1 MRYTLRDIF
10 EHSVKSYEAK
20 PRDEWVFDWPAQPA
34 LVGTQIWWTTETNQA
49 FEKLEE
55 GRWSCANTM
64 EFTIYPKRSREIKF
78 KTPYA
83 KKTII
88 IKTNA

>member
-1 MRYTLRDIF
+1 MEIWLNRVTDCMRYTLRDIF
-10 EHSVKSYEAK
+10 EHSVKSYEDK

-55 GRWSCANTM
+55 GNRPF
-64 EFTIYPKRSREIKF
+64 EQYIYNVSAAARRCLGYDIL
-78 KTPYA
+78 
-83 KKTII
+83 
-88 IKTNA
+88 

>member
-10 EHSVKSYEAK
+10 EHSVKSYEDK

-55 GRWSCANTM
+55 GNNKNRLRIIYA
-64 EFTIYPKRSREIKF
+64 TIYFYNNMFILRV
-78 KTPYA
+78 
-83 KKTII
+83 
-88 IKTNA
+88 

>member
-10 EHSVKSYEAK
+10 EHCVKSYEAK

-49 FEKLEE
+49 FAKLEE
-55 GRWSCANTM
+55 GNVDPFITVKC
-64 EFTIYPKRSREIKF
+64 FGFCTIGKHFI
-78 KTPYA
+78 T
-83 KKTII
+83 TVLL
-88 IKTNA
+88 

>member
-1 MRYTLRDIF
+1 MYEYYESKLLFQVEVWLNRVTDCMRYTLRDIF
-10 EHSVKSYEAK
+10 EHSVKSYEDK

-55 GRWSCANTM
+55 GIV
-64 EFTIYPKRSREIKF
+64 FF
-78 KTPYA
+78 
-83 KKTII
+83 
-88 IKTNA
+88 

>member
-1 MRYTLRDIF
+1 MWLNRVTECMRYTLRDIF
-10 EHSVKSYEAK
+10 EHSVKSYEDK

-55 GRWSCANTM
+55 GI
-64 EFTIYPKRSREIKF
+64 FTVINLFVRKS
-78 KTPYA
+78 
-83 KKTII
+83 KK
-88 IKTNA
+88 K